1 MLQTSADAK
10 LLLDI
15 LGGYMY
21 FRYLIG
27 GLQIISHILQGKM
40 QFKVKD

>member
-10 LLLDI
+10 LL